1 VLSFSLD
8 HENIELR
15 QRIRELDAQLE
26 TTPARRRRRR
36 CRSDWPSVVIFV
48 PLLPGPRY
56 ARRR

>member
-26 TTPARRRRRR
+26 ATSSAASPA
-36 CRSDWPSVVIFV
+36 
-48 PLLPGPRY
+48 PLPVLTGRPW
-56 ARRR
+56 